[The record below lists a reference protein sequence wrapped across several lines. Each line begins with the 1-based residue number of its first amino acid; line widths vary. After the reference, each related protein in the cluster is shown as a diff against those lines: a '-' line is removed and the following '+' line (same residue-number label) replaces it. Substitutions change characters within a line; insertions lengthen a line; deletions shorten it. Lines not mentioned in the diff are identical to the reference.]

1 MMRIQAAVVES
12 PGGPFTLR
20 DDLVIDAPRP
30 DEVLVRIAAAGICHT
45 DLSTRQK
52 WPQQL
57 SPMVFGHEGA
67 GTVEAV
73 GEEVTSVRPG
83 DTVCLSYRS
92 CTACGQC
99 AAGHPAY
106 CETGIFALNASGT
119 RPDGST
125 PLSRAGDGGAVYGS
139 FFGQSSFATYALAH
153 VSNVVKVP
161 ADLPPAVAA
170 PLGCGVQTGAGTVLN
185 VLRPPRGSSVAVF
198 GAGSVG
204 LTSVMTAVAE
214 GCRVIA
220 VDPLPARRAK
230 ALRFGAVA
238 AVDSRAVED
247 VAAAVREHAEGGTGF
262 AIDTTGQPEVIS
274 QAIAALAQRG
284 TLALVGVGGRAEF
297 DIMTVLT
304 KGVRIRGVIE
314 GDAAPADFIPRL
326 VARYRQGVLPLDEI
340 ITEFPFHEIEDAARA
355 ATAGEVIKPVLRL
368 P

>member
-1 MMRIQAAVVES
+1 MRIQAAVVEA

-20 DDLVIDAPRP
+20 DDLVIDSPRS

-45 DLSTRQK
+45 DLSSRQK
-52 WPQQL
+52 WPRQL
-57 SPMVFGHEGA
+57 CPMVFGHEGA
-67 GTVEAV
+67 GVVAAV
-73 GEEVTSVRPG
+73 GDGVTGVRPG
-83 DTVCLSYRS
+83 DNVCLSYRS
-92 CTACGQC
+92 CTTCGQC
-99 AAGHPAY
+99 SAGHPAY
-106 CETGIFALNASGT
+106 CETGIFALNAGGT
-119 RPDGST
+119 RPDGTS
-125 PLSRAGDGGAVYGS
+125 PLSRAGDGSTVYGS

-153 VSNVVKVP
+153 TSNVVKVP

-220 VDPLPARRAK
+220 VDPLAARRDK
-230 ALRFGAVA
+230 ALKFGAVA
-238 AVDSRAVED
+238 AVDPTAVAD
-247 VAAAVREHAEGGTGF
+247 VGAAVRDHAGGGARF
-262 AIDTTGQPEVIS
+262 AIDTTGQSGVIS

-304 KGVRIRGVIE
+304 KGIRIRGVIE
-314 GDAAPADFIPRL
+314 GDADPAAFLPRL
-326 VARYRQGVLPLDEI
+326 VDLYREGVLPLDEI

-355 ATAGEVIKPVLRL
+355 AAAGEVVKPVLRF

>member
-1 MMRIQAAVVES
+1 MRIQAAVVET

-30 DEVLVRIAAAGICHT
+30 DEVLVKITAAGICHT

-52 WPQQL
+52 WPAQL

-67 GTVEAV
+67 GVVTAV
-73 GEEVTSVRPG
+73 GDQVTTVRPG

-92 CTACGQC
+92 CRTCRQC

-106 CETGIFALNASGT
+106 CETGIFALNATGT
-119 RPDGST
+119 RPDGTT
-125 PLSRAGDGGAVYGS
+125 PLSRAGDGSPVYGN
-139 FFGQSSFATYALAH
+139 FFGQSSFATHALAH
-153 VSNVVKVP
+153 LSNVVKVP
-161 ADLPPAVAA
+161 ADLPPALAA

-185 VLRPPRGSSVAVF
+185 VLRPPRGSSLAVF

-204 LTSVMTAVAE
+204 LSAVMTAAAE

-220 VDPLPARRAK
+220 VDPLPARRAT
-230 ALRFGAVA
+230 ALKLGATTALAPDTVA
-238 AVDSRAVED
+238 D
-247 VAAAVREHAEGGTGF
+247 VAAEIRQHTDGGAHF
-262 AIDTTGQPEVIS
+262 ALDTTGRPDVIT
-274 QAIAALAQRG
+274 QAIGALTQRG

-304 KGVRIRGVIE
+304 KGIRIRGVIE
-314 GDAAPADFIPRL
+314 GDAAPADFIPQL
-326 VARYRQGVLPLDEI
+326 ITRYREGLLPLDEI
-340 ITEFPFHEIEDAARA
+340 ITEFPFHDIERA
-355 ATAGEVIKPVLRL
+355 AQAATTGEVIKPVLRL